1 MDIERFMRF
10 ASRGMPRT
18 RRGLIVFF
26 AVQWSFVGAVIMFLI
41 VVTSQKGPDEVF
53 WKVLVPL
60 NILLGIVVVGAM
72 VAFSTTIPGR
82 IRARSLER
90 RHPEA
95 VVTRSTLSMWDR
107 EAITAMRRG
116 RPTSRLLLFSAAL
129 LFDSNGI
136 SVWTGLRTPEC
147 IANLPWAE
155 VASIRVL
162 DETPTWLVVS
172 TLLVAC
178 ADGREMQFTI
188 FSRRRLGVAL
198 ARRPEVEAL
207 ISQLRDVA
215 NLHEWRS

>member
-26 AVQWSFVGAVIMFLI
+26 AVQWSFVGAVIVFLI

-60 NILLGIVVVGAM
+60 SILLGVVMVGAM
-72 VAFSTTIPGR
+72 VALGTTIPGR
-82 IRARSLER
+82 IRAKSLMR

-107 EAITAMRRG
+107 EAITAIRRG
-116 RPTSRLLLFSAAL
+116 KPTSRLLLFSAAL
-129 LFDSNGI
+129 LFDSGGI
-136 SVWTGLRTPEC
+136 SVWTGVRAPEC
-147 IANLPWAE
+147 IANLPWSE
-155 VASIRVL
+155 VTSIRVL

-172 TLLVAC
+172 TLMVAC
-178 ADGREMQFTI
+178 ADGREMQFTM
-188 FSRRRLGVAL
+188 FSGRRLGLAL
-198 ARRPEVEAL
+198 ARRPEMEAL
-207 ISQLRDVA
+207 VSRLRDLA
-215 NLHEWRS
+215 NLNG